1 MTTDCPGAD
10 GSPVYFMDKR
20 AIREMM
26 KARRRLVAAAERQ
39 KYSREICR
47 MLMEHQD
54 KRVCCYEAF
63 ADEIDLREFIVACR
77 AVRFPEKRGKE
88 YCVEKP
94 EEVDVWVCPGLA
106 FTLDGKR
113 IGFGGGW
120 YDRFL
125 AAARPDALKLG
136 VAYPWQ
142 IVEELPQEPTDVRLD
157 RIVYVQ

>member
-1 MTTDCPGAD
+1 
-10 GSPVYFMDKR
+10 
-20 AIREMM
+20 M
-26 KARRRLVAAAERQ
+26 KARRRLVTEEERQ
-39 KYSREICR
+39 SYSHAVCR
-47 MLMEHQD
+47 MLMEHKD
-54 KRVCCYEAF
+54 NRVCCYKAF
-63 ADEIDLREFIVACR
+63 ADEIDLSGFIAACR
-77 AVRFPEKRGKE
+77 EVRFPEKRGGE
-88 YCVEKP
+88 YLVEKP

-142 IVEELPQEPTDVRLD
+142 IVEELPQEPTDVKLD